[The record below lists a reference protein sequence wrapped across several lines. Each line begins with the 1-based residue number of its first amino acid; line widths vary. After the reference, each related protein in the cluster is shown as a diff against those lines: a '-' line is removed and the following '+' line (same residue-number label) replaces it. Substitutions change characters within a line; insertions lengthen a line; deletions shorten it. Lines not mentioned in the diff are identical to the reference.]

1 MTTDERATL
10 THAAASLDEI
20 HGALEK
26 VLATTRTELVLVRL
40 ALVRED
46 ESGEGRRHE

>member
-1 MTTDERATL
+1 MTTDERDVL

-20 HGALEK
+20 HGDLEK

-40 ALVRED
+40 ALIRED
-46 ESGEGRRHE
+46 DGNEGSD